1 MNTKKEKNTPE
12 KETTAQ
18 IKKLNT
24 LSDKELESVTGGLGG
39 NFSFGC
45 ELGNIELE
53 DFKTISRDYM
63 NQYSQ

>member
-1 MNTKKEKNTPE
+1 MKTKKEKNTPE

-45 ELGNIELE
+45 DLGNIELE
-53 DFKTISRDYM
+53 DFKTISRDYK

>member
-1 MNTKKEKNTPE
+1 MKNRKEKFLE
-12 KETTAQ
+12 ESTTME

-53 DFKTISRDYM
+53 DFKTISRDYK
-63 NQYSQ
+63 NPYSQ

>member
-1 MNTKKEKNTPE
+1 ME
-12 KETTAQ
+12 